1 MKYRP
6 PLVRQ
11 LRLAAALI
19 GVMACEGSA
28 RRESALLTDAVDRYR
43 RAEMGAKAA
52 QRQAILALACTDA
65 EVCAAKQ
72 ACLAAINPTTRALAL
87 KDEVA
92 SRLGDIQNGR
102 LAPDAPEADALPG
115 KLDEAER
122 LLREGRAKMADC
134 DGRLADLRVHHG

>member
-1 MKYRP
+1 
-6 PLVRQ
+6 LRQ
-11 LRLAAALI
+11 LPLAAALI

-28 RRESALLTDAVDRYR
+28 RRESASLIDAVDRYR
-43 RAEMGAKAA
+43 RAESGAKAA
-52 QRQAILALACTDA
+52 QRQAVLALACSDA
-65 EVCAAKQ
+65 DVCAAKQ
-72 ACLAAINPTTRALAL
+72 ACLAAIDPTTRALAL

-92 SRLGDIQNGR
+92 LRLGDIQNGR

-134 DGRLADLRVHHG
+134 DARLAGLRVHHG